1 MGHKVLLEGLDRT
14 LRDLMENVEPFG
26 GKVIVLAGDFRQ
38 LPTVLPRATRAQI
51 VSASIKKS
59 YLWPKFRILRL
70 IENMRIINNGND
82 PKLMEFDEWL
92 EKLGDGKLPTTE
104 DHNSSIALPPNFVVK
119 LTKSKRKMSQRCH

>member
-1 MGHKVLLEGLDRT
+1 
-14 LRDLMENVEPFG
+14 MESAEPFG

-38 LPTVLPRATRAQI
+38 LPTVLPRGTRAQI

-92 EKLGDGKLPTTE
+92 EKLGDGK
-104 DHNSSIALPPNFVVK
+104 
-119 LTKSKRKMSQRCH
+119 